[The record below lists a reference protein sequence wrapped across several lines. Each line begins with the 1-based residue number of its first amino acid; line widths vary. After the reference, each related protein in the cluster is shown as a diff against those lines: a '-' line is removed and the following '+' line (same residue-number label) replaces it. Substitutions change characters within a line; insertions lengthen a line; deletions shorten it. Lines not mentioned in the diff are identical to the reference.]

1 MMDKDQERDESFL
14 PLRDVVF
21 NRLRDE
27 ILHGKLKPGARL
39 MEVELADRLGVSR
52 TPVREAIRMLEHEG
66 LAVMLPRRGAHV
78 AGVTEKQLED
88 VLEARRT
95 LETFTVNAACNKI
108 TREQYQ
114 RLLKA
119 NRDFEAATHT
129 GNPVTIAEADV
140 NFHNIIIEAAGNE
153 KITEMLYNLKEQLF
167 RYKYEYLKDNKD
179 YAHLVAEH
187 ELLCKAFAEAAND
200 RAVELIKMHIDNQAI
215 GIYRH
220 IS

>member
-1 MMDKDQERDESFL
+1 MDKDQEKDESFL

-88 VLEARRT
+88 VLEA
-95 LETFTVNAACNKI
+95 LI
-108 TREQYQ
+108 
-114 RLLKA
+114 
-119 NRDFEAATHT
+119 
-129 GNPVTIAEADV
+129 G
-140 NFHNIIIEAAGNE
+140 E
-153 KITEMLYNLKEQLF
+153 KIIDEF
-167 RYKYEYLKDNKD
+167 D
-179 YAHLVAEH
+179 AHDDLRKVAERNPH
-187 ELLCKAFAEAAND
+187 KNNLPKNHQD
-200 RAVELIKMHIDNQAI
+200 V
-215 GIYRH
+215 
-220 IS
+220 